1 MIREA
6 TRDDL
11 PYFYDISLSAHQEG
25 YKPFIPASE
34 WPRFSKHYTDTPTHR
49 QKFLAK
55 LFQHFED
62 PTWTIWVA
70 EIEGKIVG
78 YTLAEKVSEDAYYK
92 RGLFVAPSSQ
102 GKGIGK
108 ALFQRSLKGIEE
120 KEVYLTVIATNVRAT
135 TLYKENGFKETTIE
149 APTFYGARQIV
160 MSKPGEDGA
169 KGVL

>member
-25 YKPFIPASE
+25 YASFIPANE
-34 WPRFSKHYTDTPTHR
+34 RDRFDRHYTDSSKRR
-49 QKFLAK
+49 QKFLDT
-55 LFQHFED
+55 LLQHFDD
-62 PTWTIWVA
+62 PKWMIWVA
-70 EIEGKIVG
+70 EQDGKIVG
-78 YTLAEKVSEDAYYK
+78 YTLAEKINEHIYYK

-108 ALFQRSLKGIEE
+108 ALFQWSLKGIEE

-169 KGVL
+169 RGVL